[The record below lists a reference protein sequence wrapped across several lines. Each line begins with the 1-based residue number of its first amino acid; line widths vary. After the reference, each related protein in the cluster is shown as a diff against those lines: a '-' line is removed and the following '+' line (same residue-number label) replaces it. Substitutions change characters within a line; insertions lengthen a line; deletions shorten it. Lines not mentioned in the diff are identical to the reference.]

1 MKRVQG
7 WLGGVHYAWLVV
19 AVTFVAIFAAS
30 GLRGSFGVFLKPLEA
45 EFGWDRA
52 AVSGVAALSLL
63 LYGVGQPLIGRLVDS
78 VGPRAVMVGSLLL
91 LGLTALATAGIQ
103 ELWQLYL
110 TYGVLLSLAAGGA
123 SLVTVSAITAH
134 WFATRRALV
143 IGIATSGVSAGQTL
157 LIPLAMWLTVLF
169 GWRMGF
175 VGLAAIV
182 CLIAAPLVWLFVRTD
197 PADLRLRPFG
207 AASANAEATSGA
219 GGATS
224 DYGTPLRDAVRS
236 GPFWLLAGSYFI
248 CGYSSNGLIGTHMV
262 PYAIEHGVAE
272 IAAASALGLMGA
284 VNILGGIGA
293 GYASDRFG
301 RRNPLALTYVVRG
314 LATLWL
320 MTVRDPW
327 SLHVFAVLFGLSFVA
342 TVPPTTALTADL
354 FGRRSVAFLLGWIF
368 LAHQVGAA
376 AGSLLGGVLYELTGD
391 YLAAF
396 FTSALLC
403 FAAASMVLA
412 IRTPAR
418 PTLTV
423 APAT

>member
-1 MKRVQG
+1 
-7 WLGGVHYAWLVV
+7 
-19 AVTFVAIFAAS
+19 
-30 GLRGSFGVFLKPLEA
+30 
-45 EFGWDRA
+45 
-52 AVSGVAALSLL
+52 
-63 LYGVGQPLIGRLVDS
+63 
-78 VGPRAVMVGSLLL
+78 
-91 LGLTALATAGIQ
+91 
-103 ELWQLYL
+103 
-110 TYGVLLSLAAGGA
+110 
-123 SLVTVSAITAH
+123 
-134 WFATRRALV
+134 
-143 IGIATSGVSAGQTL
+143 
-157 LIPLAMWLTVLF
+157 
-169 GWRMGF
+169 
-175 VGLAAIV
+175 
-182 CLIAAPLVWLFVRTD
+182 
-197 PADLRLRPFG
+197 
-207 AASANAEATSGA
+207 
-219 GGATS
+219 
-224 DYGTPLRDAVRS
+224 
-236 GPFWLLAGSYFI
+236 
-248 CGYSSNGLIGTHMV
+248 MV

-284 VNILGGIGA
+284 VNVLGGIGA

-301 RRNPLALTYVVRG
+301 RRNPLALTYALRG

-418 PTLTV
+418 PTLEV